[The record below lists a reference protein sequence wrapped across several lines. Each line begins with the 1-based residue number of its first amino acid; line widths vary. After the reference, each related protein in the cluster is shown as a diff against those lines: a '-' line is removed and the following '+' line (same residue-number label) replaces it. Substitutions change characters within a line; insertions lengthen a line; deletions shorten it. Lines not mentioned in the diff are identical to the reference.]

1 MKDYGLVSIIMPSY
15 NCEHYI
21 AESIKSVLAQT
32 YQNWELLI
40 TDDCSTDRTIEIV
53 KEYVA
58 KDERIKL
65 ILLEKNGGAG
75 VARNKSIEKAVGR
88 FIAFLDSDDLWYPN
102 KLERQLKFMDEK
114 ECAISHTSYM
124 TCDEDGYVTGII
136 VCRRRE
142 SLASMSR
149 DDKMG
154 FLTVIYDVSQLGKI
168 YLPKLRKR
176 QDWALKLK
184 LLQICKYTY
193 GMKEPLA
200 YYRKRD
206 GSISNNKRSLVKYNI
221 AVYQNVLGWTTLR
234 ANIFF
239 YFVFMP
245 TYIIKRIFL
254 RYLNK

>member
-88 FIAFLDSDDLWYPN
+88 FIAFWIVMI
-102 KLERQLKFMDEK
+102 F
-114 ECAISHTSYM
+114 
-124 TCDEDGYVTGII
+124 GI
-136 VCRRRE
+136 
-142 SLASMSR
+142 
-149 DDKMG
+149 
-154 FLTVIYDVSQLGKI
+154 
-168 YLPKLRKR
+168 
-176 QDWALKLK
+176 
-184 LLQICKYTY
+184 
-193 GMKEPLA
+193 
-200 YYRKRD
+200 
-206 GSISNNKRSLVKYNI
+206 
-221 AVYQNVLGWTTLR
+221 
-234 ANIFF
+234 
-239 YFVFMP
+239 
-245 TYIIKRIFL
+245 RI
-254 RYLNK
+254 N